1 MRISSIEQFQQGI
14 DSILDQQARL
24 NRTQQQLA
32 TGKNVLSPSDDPAAA
47 SQLLTLSSLTAKNE
61 QFGRNVA
68 IAQNELELQES
79 VLASSG
85 NVLQRVREL
94 VIQANNATQS
104 NQSRAAIGDEIN
116 NLADELLQLA
126 NTKNASG
133 EYIFSGYNSRT
144 PAFTRTGTGYEFQG
158 DQGQRLLQV
167 SEDTQ
172 LSVRDSGQDI
182 FEGMVVGDG
191 RFLLQSPATNTGSAL
206 VKMSSTTDATLD
218 DYTVTFSQAAA
229 DDPVLYSVVGAQTGA
244 IATGTY
250 ESGAAITFNGI
261 TLEVEGTVRNGDSYG
276 IEESARQNIFQSV
289 QAIADGLLSP
299 TSSTSAGAKLTNDL
313 GQAIGT
319 LDQGLEHLQGRRT
332 IVGNRLQTLDSRID
346 KNADERLRL
355 EKQVS
360 EIQDLDFAE
369 AVSRLNLQS
378 TALQAAQQ
386 AYVKIQGLSLFTY
399 LR

>member
-47 SQLLTLSSLTAKNE
+47 SQLLSLSSLKAKNI
-61 QFGRNVA
+61 QYDRNVT

-94 VIQANNATQS
+94 VVQANNATQS
-104 NQSRAAIGDEIN
+104 NQTRAALGDEIN
-116 NLADELLQLA
+116 NLANELLQLA

-133 EYIFSGYNSRT
+133 EYIFSGYNSKT
-144 PAFTRTGTGYEFQG
+144 PAYTRSGTGFEFQG

-167 SEDTQ
+167 SEDSQ
-172 LSVRDSGQDI
+172 IAVRDNGSDV
-182 FEGMVVGDG
+182 FKGMQQGDG
-191 RFLLQSPATNTGSAL
+191 RFLLVSPTTNTGDSL
-206 VKMSSTTDATLD
+206 IKMSTTTDAPAD
-218 DYTVTFSQAAA
+218 NYSMTFSQDTP
-229 DDPVLYSVVGAQTGA
+229 DDPMIYSVVGAESGNVATGA
-244 IATGTY
+244 YSTGD
-250 ESGAAITFNGI
+250 AITFNGI
-261 TLEVEGTVRNGDSYG
+261 TLVVEGSPKNGDSYQVNR
-276 IEESARQNIFQSV
+276 SVKQDVFQSV
-289 QAIADGLLSP
+289 QDIARELSQGSG
-299 TSSTSAGAKLTNDL
+299 SSSQASKLTNDL
-313 GQAIGT
+313 GQALSTI
-319 LDQGLEHLQGRRT
+319 DQALEHLQSRRT
-332 IVGNRLQTLDSRID
+332 IVGNRLQSLDTRID
-346 KNADERLRL
+346 ENSAERLRL

-386 AYVKIQGLSLFTY
+386 AYIKIQGLSLFNY